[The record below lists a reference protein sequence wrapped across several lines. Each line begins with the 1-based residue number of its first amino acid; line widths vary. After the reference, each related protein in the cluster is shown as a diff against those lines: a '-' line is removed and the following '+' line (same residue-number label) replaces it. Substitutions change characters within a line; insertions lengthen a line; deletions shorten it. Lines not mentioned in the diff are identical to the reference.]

1 MLIQPALKH
10 LILGKS
16 LSEKD
21 MGVVLAQVMR
31 GETTQAQIAALLTA
45 LRMKGEVVEEVLG
58 AVTLLRS
65 MLTPVQVSEE
75 CLIDCCGTGGDGAN
89 LFNIST
95 ASAFVAAAAGAKVAK
110 HGNRSVSS
118 NSGSADVLEAAG
130 IELDLSPRV
139 ITQGIEQ
146 VGVGFIYAPAHHS
159 ALKYASS
166 VRKELGFRTLFNMV
180 GPLINPACVK
190 RQVIGVYDIHLC
202 SLMAEVLKRLG
213 SQHVLVVH
221 AQDGLDELS
230 LADKTHVCELKGDR
244 IQTYEVT
251 PETFGIKRRS
261 LEGLS
266 VTDAASSWALIESAL
281 SGASGEVLDKA
292 RDIIAM
298 NAGAAIYV
306 SGRVATWN
314 EGVIMAQALVRNHS
328 AIKIFQ
334 SFRDFT
340 QAAKKGSF

>member
-10 LILGKS
+10 LIRGKS

-75 CLIDCCGTGGDGAN
+75 YLVDCCGTGGDGAN

-95 ASAFVAAAAGAKVAK
+95 ASAFVAAAAGVRVAK

-130 IELDLSPRV
+130 VELDLSPRV
-139 ITQGIEQ
+139 IAQGIEQ
-146 VGVGFIYAPAHHS
+146 VGVGFIYAPAHHG
-159 ALKYASS
+159 ALRYASS
-166 VRKELGFRTLFNMV
+166 VRKELGYRTLFNMV

-202 SLMAEVLKRLG
+202 SLMAEVLRRLG

-221 AQDGLDELS
+221 AKDGLDELT
-230 LADKTHVCELKGDR
+230 LADKTHVCELKEDR
-244 IQTYEVT
+244 IHTYEVS
-251 PETFGIKRRS
+251 PETFGIKQRS
-261 LEGLS
+261 LEGLAVS
-266 VTDAASSWALIESAL
+266 DAASSWGFIESAL
-281 SGASGEVLDKA
+281 SGASGEVFDKA
-292 RDIIAM
+292 RDIIAL

-314 EGVIMAQALVRNHS
+314 EGVTTAQTRLKDRS
-328 AIKIFQ
+328 AIKTFQ

-340 QAAKKGSF
+340 QASIKESF